1 MNAIGEREWLKI
13 NRVHMQLKSKKTNFA
28 SPFLKLTLSAQRK
41 PIVEVDFR
49 LVRVLLLDA
58 DINRRD
64 SIQSALSGSWPLSNA
79 KTVSPTP

>member
-1 MNAIGEREWLKI
+1 MK
-13 NRVHMQLKSKKTNFA
+13 MKSKKTNFA

-64 SIQSALSGSWPLSNA
+64 SIQSALSGS
-79 KTVSPTP
+79 